1 MLHRN
6 FKIRMGTLKREHST
20 VSKMHLR
27 GHMSDAQLLTK
38 HEKLPQDK
46 QFMAVL
52 GVVKHI
58 LVTLIS

>member
-6 FKIRMGTLKREHST
+6 FTIHTGMLKRQHST
-20 VSKMHLR
+20 MSKMQLR
-27 GHMSDAQLLTK
+27 GHISDTQLLTK
-38 HEKLPQDK
+38 HEKIPQDK

-52 GVVKHI
+52 RVVKHI